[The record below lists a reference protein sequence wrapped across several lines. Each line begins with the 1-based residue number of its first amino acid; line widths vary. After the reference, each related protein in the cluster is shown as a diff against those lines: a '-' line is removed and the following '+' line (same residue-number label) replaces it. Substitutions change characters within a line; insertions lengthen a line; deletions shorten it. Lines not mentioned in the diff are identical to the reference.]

1 MTMDTTMELDDL
13 KQAWRALD
21 HRLQQQ
27 NALALQAYRDRQADK
42 ARRNLRPLFW
52 GQVAQMLFGLLFVLL
67 AAALWMS
74 PARLPAAVVAA
85 GVVVHAYGIAVVVA
99 SGIVLGLIR
108 RIDYGAPV
116 LAIQT
121 QLAQLRRAYVIGGMV
136 AGLPWWVLW
145 MLPFMLLAAMGDN
158 DTGLAWLDAFLG
170 TGIAIGIAGLL
181 GTWWFHRWA
190 RRPGRE
196 RLARRL
202 EDGLSGASL
211 RKAQRQLDELRQFER
226 E

>member
-1 MTMDTTMELDDL
+1 MDITMELDDL
-13 KQAWRALD
+13 KQAWRTLD

-27 NALALQAYRDRQADK
+27 NALALQAYRDRRTDK
-42 ARRNLRPLFW
+42 ARRHLRPLFW
-52 GQVAQMLFGLLFVLL
+52 GQVAQLLFGLLFVLL

-74 PARLPAAVVAA
+74 PLPRVSPAVVAA

-136 AGLPWWVLW
+136 AGLPWWLLW
-145 MLPFMLLAAMGDN
+145 MLPLMVLAALGGN
-158 DTGLAWLDAFLG
+158 ESGLMWLIGWFWVGA
-170 TGIAIGIAGLL
+170 AIGIAGLL

-196 RLARRL
+196 QLAKRL
-202 EDGLSGASL
+202 DDSLSGASL